1 MFGIIDWRTMWEH
14 EDALLQAYQKSL
26 LGTPSDNPKVYDAT
40 SPLTYIQAVKTPL
53 LVQQGENDIRVPAGQ
68 ARQVVEV
75 LKKKGNVVDS
85 VFYPAEGHGFLKRE
99 NQQILLR
106 RLVEWFDRYLKGKP

>member
-1 MFGIIDWRTMWEH
+1 
-14 EDALLQAYQKSL
+14 L
-26 LGTPSDNPKVYDAT
+26 LGSPDEAPKVYDAT
-40 SPLTYIQAVKTPL
+40 SPLTYIQAVKAPL

-68 ARQVVEV
+68 ARQVVEA

-99 NQQILLR
+99 NQQDSLR
-106 RLVEWFDRYLKGKP
+106 QMVDWFDKYLKGARN